1 MIYWRIHGSKP
12 SHFSTLCHSYPRS
25 WFRILWPS
33 LWIWHPWFLAIS
45 KNCVFFL
52 IYLILSFNWGT
63 KSSLEVYFSSMS
75 YMSSALSGKREYYY
89 TVVYIN
95 RDLFTGIQITKIK
108 QYSHGIGNQNCVLQ
122 IWSINGRI
130 SRQYNLIKKPTSKS
144 RPNPL
149 PFLIHYWIIKFNLW
163 GLGGE

>member
-1 MIYWRIHGSKP
+1 
-12 SHFSTLCHSYPRS
+12 
-25 WFRILWPS
+25 
-33 LWIWHPWFLAIS
+33 
-45 KNCVFFL
+45 
-52 IYLILSFNWGT
+52 
-63 KSSLEVYFSSMS
+63 MS

-130 SRQYNLIKKPTSKS
+130 SRQYNPIKKPTSKS

-149 PFLIHYWIIKFNLW
+149 PFLIHY
-163 GLGGE
+163 